1 MAKRERRQTERSRFD
16 LIKDLLYGLIRAIG
30 KRATGFYTAFGAFL
44 VFGVLLAAAGTWL
57 FAELAG
63 RVQGGATQR
72 FDQAVLLCM
81 SQHRV
86 EWIERSLLEITAL
99 GTGLVVMM
107 MVLITALF
115 LRFTEHRYSAFLLL
129 FSTGGGILLNNIL
142 KLTFD
147 RQRPDVFTWST
158 HAASS
163 SFPSGHAMSA
173 AVVYGTIA
181 FLLARLEP
189 RRWTRALT
197 ITGALLLIGLIC
209 VSRLYLGVHY
219 PSDVIG
225 GVVIGLA
232 WAAFCVAGLEA
243 LRIFAK
249 RYRAQRELVHERDI
263 QPAARAAEGR

>member
-1 MAKRERRQTERSRFD
+1 
-16 LIKDLLYGLIRAIG
+16 
-30 KRATGFYTAFGAFL
+30 
-44 VFGVLLAAAGTWL
+44 
-57 FAELAG
+57 
-63 RVQGGATQR
+63 
-72 FDQAVLLCM
+72 
-81 SQHRV
+81 
-86 EWIERSLLEITAL
+86 
-99 GTGLVVMM
+99 
-107 MVLITALF
+107 
-115 LRFTEHRYSAFLLL
+115 
-129 FSTGGGILLNNIL
+129 
-142 KLTFD
+142 
-147 RQRPDVFTWST
+147 
-158 HAASS
+158 
-163 SFPSGHAMSA
+163 MSA